1 MQNDETYLLDI
12 LESAKIAV
20 GYLKDVSF
28 KEFEEDLRT
37 QDAIIRRI
45 EIIGEASSKVSEEF
59 QIKCKYVSWKSMK
72 GMRNFLIHE
81 YNYIDLDII
90 WETVKNNLP
99 SLINELEKII
109 KRNK

>member
-20 GYLKDVSF
+20 SYLRVNSF
-28 KEFEEDLRT
+28 DEYAKDLRT

-45 EIIGEASSKVSEEF
+45 EIIGEASSKVSEET
-59 QIKCKYVSWKSMK
+59 QLIYKDVPWKSMK

-81 YNYIDLDII
+81 YNSIDLEIV
-90 WETVKNNLP
+90 WETGK
-99 SLINELEKII
+99 K
-109 KRNK
+109 